1 MEMTGDLIKHVSDSF
16 GMVRDLTA
24 GTTTDRRYELL
35 ASYFESA
42 FKRKERGET
51 LTWVNF
57 ATIPEI
63 LWAMDLVPL
72 YIDAVIGPSAGFSE
86 KGLSEYIDTAEG
98 IIPDHLCATN
108 KSFVGAILQGD
119 IPVPDMLIN
128 AGHPCDSNIAT
139 YPVIAEKYGI
149 PYFCVDAPYWRD
161 ERGMRHM
168 TDELERL
175 VSFLEDV
182 TGHKLDFA
190 KLQQT
195 MEYSN
200 RAHECILKLNELKM
214 ASPAP
219 CPGVDSASD
228 YLLGLC
234 LPGTPQFADYCEE
247 RYEYLKGMVDR
258 GEGAVPNERLRLAW
272 IFGAPSFDVSVFP
285 WLEQEYGAAS
295 ILLPGSVLVKP
306 VDDISSMNSIMKG
319 LAEKMVT
326 LPMGKECGGP
336 WENYVDTA
344 IEFCAGF
351 KADAAIFLNNLGCQH
366 NWPITKLVKD
376 KIYDQL
382 GIPTLVMEADFF
394 DPRHVSTEDMKIKLE
409 GFLSTVVEG

>member
-1 MEMTGDLIKHVSDSF
+1 MGDLVKHVSDSF
-16 GMVRDLTA
+16 KMVRDITA
-24 GTTTDRRYELL
+24 ERRVDRRYELL
-35 ASYFESA
+35 ASYYENA
-42 FKRKERGET
+42 CRRKDEGEA

-57 ATIPEI
+57 ATIPE
-63 LWAMDLVPL
+63 LFWAMDLVPL
-72 YIDAVIGPSAGFSE
+72 YIDAVVGPATGFSE
-86 KGLSEYIDTAEG
+86 KGLSEYIDTAEE

-119 IPVPDMLIN
+119 VPIPGMLIN

-161 ERGMRHM
+161 ERGMKHM
-168 TDELERL
+168 TEELERL
-175 VSFLEDV
+175 VTFLEDI
-182 TGHKLDFA
+182 TGHSLDVSKLR
-190 KLQQT
+190 QT

-200 RAHECILKLNELKM
+200 RAHEFILKINRLKM

-247 RYEYLKGMVDR
+247 RYEFLKGKVDQ
-258 GEGAVPNERLRLAW
+258 GEGAVPDERLRLAW
-272 IFGAPSFDVSVFP
+272 IFGAPSFDVTIFP
-285 WLEQEYGAAS
+285 WLEKEYGAAS

-306 VDDISSMNSIMKG
+306 VEEISSRQSIMEG

-344 IEFCAGF
+344 IEFCAEF

-382 GIPTLVMEADFF
+382 GIPTLIAEADFF
-394 DPRHVSTEDMKIKLE
+394 DSRVVSGGEIKTKVE
-409 GFLSTVVEG
+409 EFLSTVVER